1 MSSSLQRWLNPSVII
16 MGVSLIGGFAIHG
29 YLTKPNDN
37 GRYQIELNNTYAVAV
52 LDTRTGKVWGTS
64 SRPMVYAKRGEWFAY
79 PLPKE
84 SDSKSQEQPSIQVE
98 QQSE

>member
-1 MSSSLQRWLNPSVII
+1 

-37 GRYQIELNNTYAVAV
+37 GRYQIEIHNTPPVAAV
-52 LDTRTGKVWGTS
+52 LDTRTGKVWGTQTV
-64 SRPMVYAKRGEWFAY
+64 PMARAQKGEWFAY

-84 SDSKSQEQPSIQVE
+84 SNSKSEEQPSIQAE
-98 QQSE
+98 QKSE

>member
-1 MSSSLQRWLNPSVII
+1 MGASLF
-16 MGVSLIGGFAIHG
+16 GGFAIHG

-37 GRYQIELNNTYAVAV
+37 GRYQIEVQNTPPVVAV
-52 LDTRTGKVWGTS
+52 LDTRTGKVWGTKTTP
-64 SRPMVYAKRGEWFAY
+64 RAFAKKGEWFAY

-84 SDSKSQEQPSIQVE
+84 SDLKSEEQPPIEVE